1 MFQCIKKKKATW
13 YRSRTAGLVVLV
25 GDGVAVDLKEGAV
38 LEARWR
44 EEGCRTSKEPVVV
57 AAASCSGRG
66 EGAGEGSGGDALG
79 AASRAFAW
87 ASRRRRGGVAVAAA
101 APAAGGACIAA
112 EKEKT
117 QGSSCS

>member
-66 EGAGEGSGGDALG
+66 EGAGGEGSGGDALG

-87 ASRRRRGGVAVAAA
+87 ASRRRRGGVAVAAVLLA
-101 APAAGGACIAA
+101 ALAA